1 MKTHRTTTDITL
13 LLQKVQSLFPP
24 EFHSRIFLVGGF
36 VRDSLL
42 HLPNKDVDLLAA
54 VPEEI
59 LKKSGFRLVC
69 GKTTEPIW
77 FSHDADLGNIEL
89 TLLDSVDGIETNLLA
104 RDFTINAM
112 AMGLDGRLIDPF
124 HARQD
129 LEQRILKPCSATAF
143 QDDPLRIIRAFRFA
157 SDGWQ
162 LSSEAEQI
170 IRSHDWFG
178 QLAVLP
184 VERFSREM
192 IKALGGSEPCR
203 FFELLVSMDIGRHWL
218 AELFCMPQIPA
229 GPLQHHP
236 EGDLLTHSLQVL
248 QRVADLSGDPLTR
261 FCAFFHDIGK
271 LATDPAQYPKHHGHD
286 EAGYKPAIALSER
299 LALPA
304 DWGRALA
311 WISRLHTNLNRW
323 TELRD
328 STKLRIAGQAQKAG
342 IAGILPIVSAADKPG
357 NTTPPEWPL
366 TVQVSDMNCAQL
378 GIDERSLA
386 PIPPSKRSEIIL
398 QKRLAYYR
406 QAVEKLL
413 QSLSTAL
420 RGAHSFV

>member
-1 MKTHRTTTDITL
+1 METSRATTDMTQ
-13 LLQKVQSLFPP
+13 LLQKIQSLFPP
-24 EFHSRIFLVGGF
+24 EFHNRIFLVGGS

-42 HLPNKDVDLLAA
+42 HLQIKDVDLLAA

-59 LKKSGFRLVC
+59 LKQSGFRLVC

-77 FSHDADLGNIEL
+77 FRHDADPGNVEL
-89 TLLDSVDGIETNLLA
+89 TRLDSVDRLNTNLLQ

-129 LEQRILKPCSATAF
+129 LEQRILKTCSGTVF

-162 LSSEAEQI
+162 MNGETEQS
-170 IRSHDWFG
+170 IRSHDWSG

-192 IKALGGSEPCR
+192 IKALGGCEPCR

-248 QRVADLSGDPLTR
+248 ERVAAVSDNPLTR

-271 LATDPAQYPKHHGHD
+271 LATDPAHYPKHHGHD
-286 EAGYKPAIALSER
+286 EAGYQPAIALCER

-304 DWGRALA
+304 SWGRALA

-342 IAGILPIVSAADKPG
+342 ITGMLPVVSAADKPG
-357 NTTPPEWPL
+357 TATPPEWHRAL
-366 TVQVSDMNCAQL
+366 LVAVMNSEQL
-378 GIDERSLA
+378 NISQDQMAALPA
-386 PIPPSKRSEIIL
+386 SKRVGLIE
-398 QKRLAYYR
+398 QKRIEQFRSVL
-406 QAVEKLL
+406 
-413 QSLSTAL
+413 
-420 RGAHSFV
+420 

>member
-1 MKTHRTTTDITL
+1 M
-13 LLQKVQSLFPP
+13 
-24 EFHSRIFLVGGF
+24 GGS
-36 VRDSLL
+36 VRDCLV
-42 HLPNKDVDLLAA
+42 HLPIKDVDLLAA

-59 LKKSGFRLVC
+59 LKLSGFRLVC

-77 FSHDADLGNIEL
+77 FRHDVDLGNIEL
-89 TLLDSVDGIETNLLA
+89 TRLDSVDRLETNLLQ

-112 AMGLDGRLIDPF
+112 VMGLDGRLFDPLN
-124 HARQD
+124 ARQD
-129 LEQRILKPCSATAF
+129 LEQRILKTCSGTAF

-157 SDGWQ
+157 SDVWQ
-162 LSSEAEQI
+162 ISSETKQI
-170 IRSHDWFG
+170 IRSHDWSG

-192 IKALGGSEPCR
+192 IKALGGCDPCR

-248 QRVADLSGDPLTR
+248 QRAADQSDDPLTR

-271 LATDPAQYPKHHGHD
+271 LATDPAHYPKHHGHD
-286 EAGYKPAIALSER
+286 EAGYKPAIALCER

-304 DWGRALA
+304 GWGRALA

-357 NTTPPEWPL
+357 NTTPLEWQKAL
-366 TVQVSDMNCAQL
+366 LVAVMNSEQL
-378 GIDERSLA
+378 DICREQIDALSA
-386 PIPPSKRSEIIL
+386 SKRGGLIE
-398 QKRLAYYR
+398 QKRIE
-406 QAVEKLL
+406 Q
-413 QSLSTAL
+413 L
-420 RGAHSFV
+420 RRIV

>member
-1 MKTHRTTTDITL
+1 MMP
-13 LLQKVQSLFPP
+13 LLQKIQSFFPP
-24 EFHSRIFLVGGF
+24 ELHNRIFLVGGS

-42 HLPNKDVDLLAA
+42 HLPIKDVDLLAA
-54 VPEEI
+54 VPEDI
-59 LKKSGFRLVC
+59 LKQLGFRLVC

-77 FSHDADLGNIEL
+77 FRHDADPWNIEL
-89 TLLDSVDGIETNLLA
+89 TRLDSVDGLETNLLQ

-112 AMGLDGRLIDPF
+112 AMGLDGRLIDPL
-124 HARQD
+124 HARQELD
-129 LEQRILKPCSATAF
+129 RRILKTCSGTAF

-162 LSSEAEQI
+162 ISSETEQI
-170 IRSHDWFG
+170 IRSQDWSG
-178 QLAVLP
+178 QLAMLP

-192 IKALGGSEPCR
+192 IKALAGSKPCR

-248 QRVADLSGDPLTR
+248 QRAADVSDDPLTR

-271 LATDPAQYPKHHGHD
+271 LSTDSAHYPKHHGHD
-286 EAGYKPAIALSER
+286 EAGYKPAIALCER
-299 LALPA
+299 LVLPA
-304 DWGRALA
+304 SWGRALA

-342 IAGILPIVSAADKPG
+342 IEEILPIVSAADKPG
-357 NTTPPEWPL
+357 NTTPAEWPL
-366 TVQVSDMNCAQL
+366 ALNVAVMNSEQL
-378 GIDERSLA
+378 GISQEQIEALTA
-386 PIPPSKRSEIIL
+386 SKRGGLIE
-398 QKRLAYYR
+398 QKRIEQFRSRTL
-406 QAVEKLL
+406 
-413 QSLSTAL
+413 
-420 RGAHSFV
+420 

>member
-1 MKTHRTTTDITL
+1 MKTEIATTDMMP
-13 LLQKVQSLFPP
+13 LLQKIQSLFPP
-24 EFHSRIFLVGGF
+24 EFHSRIFLVGGS

-42 HLPNKDVDLLAA
+42 HLPIKDVDLLSA

-77 FSHDADLGNIEL
+77 FRHDADLGNIEL
-89 TLLDSVDGIETNLLA
+89 TRLDSVDRLETNLLQ

-112 AMGLDGRLIDPF
+112 AMGLDGRLIDPLD
-124 HARQD
+124 ARQD
-129 LEQRILKPCSATAF
+129 LEQRVLKTCSATAF
-143 QDDPLRIIRAFRFA
+143 QDDTLRIIRAFRFA

-162 LSSEAEQI
+162 ISSETEQI
-170 IRSHDWFG
+170 IRSNDWSD

-203 FFELLVSMDIGRHWL
+203 FFEQLISMDICRHWL
-218 AELFCMPQIPA
+218 PELFCMPEIPA

-248 QRVADLSGDPLTR
+248 QRAADVSDDPLTR

-271 LATDPAQYPKHHGHD
+271 LATDPAHYPKHHGHD
-286 EAGYKPAIALSER
+286 EAGYKPAIALCER

-304 DWGRALA
+304 NWGRALA

-342 IAGILPIVSAADKPG
+342 IAEILPIVSAADKPG
-357 NTTPPEWPL
+357 NNTPEGWQQAL
-366 TVQVSDMNCAQL
+366 AFATMNCEQL
-378 GIDERSLA
+378 GISQGQIAAL
-386 PIPPSKRSEIIL
+386 SVTKRSEL
-398 QKRLAYYR
+398 VEQKRIEQYR
-406 QAVEKLL
+406 
-413 QSLSTAL
+413 SRT
-420 RGAHSFV
+420 